1 MDWKLLKGAIH
12 SMRTPPVTGSYE
24 VTGLVAI
31 LEGLVAALIVK
42 MGEKAPHPHTFF
54 ARTLI

>member
-1 MDWKLLKGAIH
+1 M
-12 SMRTPPVTGSYE
+12 STPPVTGSYE

-42 MGEKAPHPHTFF
+42 MGEKGPHPQTFF